1 MVALAAGREAF
12 SDYSHKYS
20 PKKFTRP
27 QLFACL
33 VLKEHQKKDYRG
45 IAQLLKDSSDLRQVI
60 GLEIVPHY
68 TTLQKASRRLLK
80 ASHVQRLL
88 SKTVE
93 QVRRTRKTVSHAAVD
108 SSGFD
113 AHHASRYFIW
123 RKDNQKKKG
132 DKRPKNRVSYKKY
145 GKLMVIVCCMSHAIL
160 SAVASAGP
168 TPDIDQLGG
177 VMSRLPEAIRI
188 ERMVADA
195 GFDSASN
202 HKLLREDYGIR
213 STIPPEHGRP
223 PKDPNTLPSDKYRRR
238 MKTHFNRRAYRYRAQ
253 VETVF
258 SMMKRNLGPA
268 LSARSHHGRC
278 REMMLRVLTHNIMIA
293 LFGVF
298 YRAFL
303 TPFFHCVTGKVHSMN
318 IASP

>member
-1 MVALAAGREAF
+1 
-12 SDYSHKYS
+12 
-20 PKKFTRP
+20 
-27 QLFACL
+27 
-33 VLKEHQKKDYRG
+33 
-45 IAQLLKDSSDLRQVI
+45 
-60 GLEIVPHY
+60 
-68 TTLQKASRRLLK
+68 
-80 ASHVQRLL
+80 
-88 SKTVE
+88 
-93 QVRRTRKTVSHAAVD
+93 
-108 SSGFD
+108 
-113 AHHASRYFIW
+113 
-123 RKDNQKKKG
+123 
-132 DKRPKNRVSYKKY
+132 
-145 GKLMVIVCCMSHAIL
+145 MVIVCCMSHAIL

-177 VMSRLPEAIRI
+177 VMSRLPESIRI

-258 SMMKRNLGPA
+258 SMMKRNLGSA

-293 LFGVF
+293 LAGVF
-298 YRAFL
+298 YRAG
-303 TPFFHCVTGKVHSMN
+303 HY
-318 IASP
+318 